1 MQHLMKAALVA
12 LLWLG
17 AAMLSRSMAHAA
29 TQTTLVWLSSGI
41 TFAALLVSA
50 RWAWPALLAGA
61 GVAATVWGL
70 VDHRLGVGPAL
81 AFAGIEVSSMAL
93 GAWIATLDRQDSQ
106 TPRGAALLMAG
117 AVAASL
123 IGATL
128 ATLLWGWQRPDAD
141 LGVEWRAWALST
153 IVGLLLV
160 APLVTAFQGF
170 RIRRSGGLPMA
181 PFLGGVVAFAGFI
194 IAVLLVF
201 SDQAAQRWGG
211 VAATL
216 AYVPMPFLLV
226 ASLMWGA
233 RGGTLATLLGAL
245 LIIGRTAQGDGPF
258 AFHEGFRGEAVV
270 EVQGFVMVWA
280 AVLLVTRA
288 LAEGRRAAL
297 ARADE
302 WHLRYERTLQ
312 AVGVASVEYDATTG
326 RATWGGGCRP
336 GPGPRGVGRRHYP
349 GLARLDRPRGTRP
362 GGSHLAGGGAGR
374 ARLQR
379 AGLHAAPAGRTG
391 AARARAAGRGARR
404 RRSGRAGRG
413 PAESGGRGEDSWL
426 SRPFS

>member
-17 AAMLSRSMAHAA
+17 AAMVSRSMAHAA
-29 TQTTLVWLSSGI
+29 DADRAGLAEQRHHVRR
-41 TFAALLVSA
+41 SA
-50 RWAWPALLAGA
+50 GQRPLGLAGA
-61 GVAATVWGL
+61 SGRRRVAGTVWGL

-93 GAWIATLDRQDSQ
+93 GAWIATLGRQDSQ
-106 TPRGAALLMAG
+106 TPRGAALMMAG

-141 LGVEWRAWALST
+141 LRVEWRAWALST

-302 WHLRYERTLQ
+302 WHLRYERTLR

-326 RATWGGGCRP
+326 RATWGAVP
-336 GPGPRGVGRRHYP
+336 
-349 GLARLDRPRGTRP
+349 TR
-362 GGSHLAGGGAGR
+362 SWA
-374 ARLQR
+374 
-379 AGLHAAPAGRTG
+379 
-391 AARARAAGRGARR
+391 ARR
-404 RRSGRAGRG
+404 RPPS
-413 PAESGGRGEDSWL
+413 L
-426 SRPFS
+426 SRTGST